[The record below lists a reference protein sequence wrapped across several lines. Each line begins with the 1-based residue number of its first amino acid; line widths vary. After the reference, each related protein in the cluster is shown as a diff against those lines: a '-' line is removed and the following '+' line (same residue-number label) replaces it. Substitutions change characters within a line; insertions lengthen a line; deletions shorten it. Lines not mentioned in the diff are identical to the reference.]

1 MEDQAMNIKSL
12 EKFALSASL
21 ALCSTLFSGIASA
34 AFSVYPISVTT
45 NQQGGAQI
53 KIISASKEMDFIK
66 VTVKTIENPGT
77 KEEKERDLIAGE
89 SLVVTPAKFG
99 LSSGTTRIVRLV
111 NMVPPE
117 SEQAYRVYF
126 DPVSSLDEAPNSND
140 AQKAK
145 IGVNITWGAL
155 VIVPPVKPVEDI
167 SYMPVG
173 RQLVNNGNVHIKL
186 SEVGVCKSSS
196 DNNNCKWTK
205 DARTVYPGKTLLLQ
219 GAEAQSISPE
229 STVKIKY
236 ISTITQTTLERQ
248 L

>member
-1 MEDQAMNIKSL
+1 MNINSL

-21 ALCSTLFSGIASA
+21 ALCSALFSGIASA

-99 LSSGTTRIVRLV
+99 LSAGTTRIVRLV

-126 DPVSSLDEAPNSND
+126 DPVSNLEDAPND
-140 AQKAK
+140 AQKNQ
-145 IGVNITWGAL
+145 IGVNIAWGAL
-155 VIVPPVKPVEDI
+155 VIVPPVKPLEDI

-219 GAEAQSISPE
+219 GAEAQSLSPG

>member
-1 MEDQAMNIKSL
+1 MNINSL
-12 EKFALSASL
+12 EKLALSASL
-21 ALCSTLFSGIASA
+21 VLCSALFSGIASA

-53 KIISASKEMDFIK
+53 KVISASAEMDFIK

-77 KEEKERDLIAGE
+77 KEEKERDLAAGE

-99 LSSGTTRIVRLV
+99 LSAGTTRIVRLV

-126 DPVSSLDEAPNSND
+126 EPVNNLDTTSSSE
-140 AQKAK
+140 AQKNK

-167 SYMPVG
+167 SYIPVN
-173 RQLVNNGNVHIKL
+173 RQFVNNGNVHITL

-196 DNNNCKWTK
+196 DSNNCKWTK
-205 DARTVYPGKTLLLQ
+205 DARTVYPGQKLLLKDT
-219 GAEAQSISPE
+219 EAQSFSPA

-236 ISTITQTTLERQ
+236 VSSITQTMLERQ

>member
-1 MEDQAMNIKSL
+1 MNINSL

-21 ALCSTLFSGIASA
+21 ALCSTLCSGIASA

-53 KIISASKEMDFIK
+53 KILSPSKEMDFIK
-66 VTVKTIENPGT
+66 GAVKAIENPGT

-126 DPVSSLDEAPNSND
+126 EPVSNLDDAPND
-140 AQKAK
+140 DQKNK
-145 IGVNITWGAL
+145 VGVNITWGAL

-196 DNNNCKWTK
+196 DSNNCKWTK

-219 GAEAQSISPE
+219 GAEAQSISPG

-236 ISTITQTTLERQ
+236 ISTITQTKLERQ

>member
-1 MEDQAMNIKSL
+1 MNISSL
-12 EKFALSASL
+12 ERLALSASL

-66 VTVKTIENPGT
+66 VTVKAIENPGT

-99 LSSGTTRIVRLV
+99 LSAGTTRIVRLV

-126 DPVSSLDEAPNSND
+126 EPVSSLEDAPND
-140 AQKAK
+140 AQKNQ
-145 IGVNITWGAL
+145 IGVNIAWGAL

-196 DNNNCKWTK
+196 DSNNCKWTK
-205 DARTVYPGKTLLLQ
+205 DARTVYPGKSILLQ
-219 GAEAQSISPE
+219 GAEAQSISPG

>member
-1 MEDQAMNIKSL
+1 MNINSL

-66 VTVKTIENPGT
+66 VAVKAIENPGT

-126 DPVSSLDEAPNSND
+126 EPVSNLDDAPND
-140 AQKAK
+140 DQKNK
-145 IGVNITWGAL
+145 VGVNITWGAL

-167 SYMPVG
+167 SYIPVG

-219 GAEAQSISPE
+219 GAEAQSISPG

>member
-1 MEDQAMNIKSL
+1 MNINSL
-12 EKFALSASL
+12 ERFALSASL

-99 LSSGTTRIVRLV
+99 LSAGTTRIVRLV

-126 DPVSSLDEAPNSND
+126 EPVSSLEDAPND
-140 AQKAK
+140 AQKNQ
-145 IGVNITWGAL
+145 IGVNIAWGAL

-219 GAEAQSISPE
+219 GAEAQSLSPG

>member
-1 MEDQAMNIKSL
+1 MNINSL

-99 LSSGTTRIVRLV
+99 LSAGTTRIVRLV
-111 NMVPPE
+111 NMAPPE

-126 DPVSSLDEAPNSND
+126 EPVSSLEDTPND
-140 AQKAK
+140 AQKTQ

-196 DNNNCKWTK
+196 DSNNCKWTK

>member
-1 MEDQAMNIKSL
+1 MNINSL

-21 ALCSTLFSGIASA
+21 VLCSTFFSGIASA

-99 LSSGTTRIVRLV
+99 LSAGTTRIVRLV
-111 NMVPPE
+111 NMAPPE

-126 DPVSSLDEAPNSND
+126 EPVSNLDDAPND
-140 AQKAK
+140 AQKNK
-145 IGVNITWGAL
+145 VGVNITWGAL

-167 SYMPVG
+167 SYIPVG

-196 DNNNCKWTK
+196 DSNNCKWTK
-205 DARTVYPGKTLLLQ
+205 DARTVYPGKSLLLQ
-219 GAEAQSISPE
+219 GAEAQSISPG

-236 ISTITQTTLERQ
+236 ISTITQTKLERQ

>member
-1 MEDQAMNIKSL
+1 M
-12 EKFALSASL
+12 KFSMLNASI
-21 ALCSTLFSGIASA
+21 ALCSTLLSGAVSA
-34 AFSVYPISVTT
+34 AVTVYPISVTT

-53 KIISASKEMDFIK
+53 KVISASAEMDFIK

-77 KEEKERDLIAGE
+77 KEEKERDLAAGE

-99 LSSGTTRIVRLV
+99 LSAGTTRIVRLV

-126 DPVSSLDEAPNSND
+126 EPVNNLDTTSPSE
-140 AQKAK
+140 AQKNK

-167 SYMPVG
+167 SYIPVN
-173 RQLVNNGNVHIKL
+173 RQFVNNGNVHITL
-186 SEVGVCKSSS
+186 SQVGVCKSSS
-196 DNNNCKWTK
+196 DSNNCKWTQ
-205 DARTVYPGKTLLLQ
+205 DARTVYPGQTLLLKDT
-219 GAEAQSISPE
+219 EAQSVSPA

-236 ISTITQTTLERQ
+236 VSSITQTMLERQ

>member
-1 MEDQAMNIKSL
+1 MNINSL
-12 EKFALSASL
+12 ERLALSASL
-21 ALCSTLFSGIASA
+21 ALYSTLFSGIASA

-66 VTVKTIENPGT
+66 VAVKAIENPGT
-77 KEEKERDLIAGE
+77 KEEKERELIAGE

-99 LSSGTTRIVRLV
+99 LSAGTTRIVRLV
-111 NMVPPE
+111 NMDPPE

-126 DPVSSLDEAPNSND
+126 EPVSNLDDAPND
-140 AQKAK
+140 AKKTQ

-167 SYMPVG
+167 SYIPVN
-173 RQLVNNGNVHIKL
+173 RQFVNNGNVHITL
-186 SEVGVCKSSS
+186 SQVGVCKSSS
-196 DNNNCKWTK
+196 DSNNCKWTQ
-205 DARTVYPGKTLLLQ
+205 DARTVYPGQKLLLKD
-219 GAEAQSISPE
+219 AEAQSISPG

-236 ISTITQTTLERQ
+236 ISSITQTMLERQ

>member
-1 MEDQAMNIKSL
+1 MNIKSL

-45 NQQGGAQI
+45 NQQVGAQI

>member
-1 MEDQAMNIKSL
+1 MNINSL

-66 VTVKTIENPGT
+66 VAVKAIENPGT

-126 DPVSSLDEAPNSND
+126 EPVSNLDDAPND
-140 AQKAK
+140 DQKNK
-145 IGVNITWGAL
+145 VGVNITWGAL

-167 SYMPVG
+167 SYIPVG

-196 DNNNCKWTK
+196 DSNNCKWTK

-219 GAEAQSISPE
+219 GAEAQSLSPG

>member
-1 MEDQAMNIKSL
+1 MNINSL
-12 EKFALSASL
+12 ERLALSASL
-21 ALCSTLFSGIASA
+21 ALYSTLFSGIASA

-66 VTVKTIENPGT
+66 VAVKAIENPGT
-77 KEEKERDLIAGE
+77 KEEKERELIAGE

-99 LSSGTTRIVRLV
+99 LSAGTTRIVRLV
-111 NMVPPE
+111 NMAPPE

-126 DPVSSLDEAPNSND
+126 EPVSNLDDAPND
-140 AQKAK
+140 AKKTQ

-167 SYMPVG
+167 SYIPVN
-173 RQLVNNGNVHIKL
+173 RQFVNNGNVHITL
-186 SEVGVCKSSS
+186 SQVGVCKPSS
-196 DNNNCKWTK
+196 DSNNCKWTQ
-205 DARTVYPGKTLLLQ
+205 DARTVYPGQKLLLKD
-219 GAEAQSISPE
+219 AETQSISPG

-236 ISTITQTTLERQ
+236 ISSITQTMLERQ

>member
-1 MEDQAMNIKSL
+1 MNINSL
-12 EKFALSASL
+12 EKLALSASL

-99 LSSGTTRIVRLV
+99 LSAGTTRIVRLV

-126 DPVSSLDEAPNSND
+126 DPVSNLDEEPNPND
-140 AQKAK
+140 AQKTK

-155 VIVPPVKPVEDI
+155 VIVPPVKPMEDI
-167 SYMPVG
+167 SYLPVG

-196 DNNNCKWTK
+196 DSNNCKWTK

-219 GAEAQSISPE
+219 GAEAQSLSPG

>member
-1 MEDQAMNIKSL
+1 MNINSL
-12 EKFALSASL
+12 EKLALSASL
-21 ALCSTLFSGIASA
+21 ALCSILFSGIASA

-77 KEEKERDLIAGE
+77 KEEKERDLITGE

-99 LSSGTTRIVRLV
+99 LSAGTTRIVRLV

-126 DPVSSLDEAPNSND
+126 DPVSNLDEAPND
-140 AQKAK
+140 AQKTK

-219 GAEAQSISPE
+219 GAEAQSISPG